1 MSTNVREVRNGVRGI
16 VHVNVK
22 CIDFYAI
29 HKRGNYGYK
38 FIYVTKCSYHHA
50 DLCET
55 YCHSV
60 TYHGQMF
67 QILSKSDRI
76 CLSMV
81 KI

>member
-1 MSTNVREVRNGVRGI
+1 

-22 CIDFYAI
+22 CVDFYVI
-29 HKRGNYGYK
+29 HKCGNYGYK
-38 FIYVTKCSYHHA
+38 FIYVTKRSYHHS

-60 TYHGQMF
+60 VHYHGQMF
-67 QILSKSDRI
+67 QNLSKSDRI
-76 CLSMV
+76 CISMG